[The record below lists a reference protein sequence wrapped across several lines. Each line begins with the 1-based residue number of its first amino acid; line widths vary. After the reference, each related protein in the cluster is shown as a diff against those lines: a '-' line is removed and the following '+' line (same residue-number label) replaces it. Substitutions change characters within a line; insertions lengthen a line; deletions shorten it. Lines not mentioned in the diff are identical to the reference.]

1 MYTLLLTIHVI
12 VCIFLILVVLL
23 QSGRGTDLGMAF
35 GGMGQS
41 IFGAGGPANILEKIT
56 IWTAII
62 FLITSFS
69 IAYITK
75 SHKTIYKP
83 VPQEQPVTPEGE

>member
-1 MYTLLLTIHVI
+1 
-12 VCIFLILVVLL
+12 LL

-35 GGMGQS
+35 GGAGQS
-41 IFGAGGPANILEKIT
+41 IFGVGGPANILEKIT
-56 IWTAII
+56 VWAAII

-75 SHKTIYKP
+75 AHKTIYKP
-83 VPQEQPVTPEGE
+83 VQQEQPVNPEGE